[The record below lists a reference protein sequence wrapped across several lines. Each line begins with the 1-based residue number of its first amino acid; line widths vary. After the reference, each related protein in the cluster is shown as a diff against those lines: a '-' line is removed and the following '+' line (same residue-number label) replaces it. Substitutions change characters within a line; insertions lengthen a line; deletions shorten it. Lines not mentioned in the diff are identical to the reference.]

1 VRSSSLKERAGVD
14 EQSGRSGHS
23 GGSSSG
29 SGRRPGELSTL
40 QKLGVGFAGEWLAYQ
55 WVAQQYGPDFTQE
68 CWVSKYREQV
78 LPGSGNDG
86 LGWDFE
92 VPVRRGKHYYE
103 VKSPVRRRA
112 GRALL
117 RLRRAA

>member
-1 VRSSSLKERAGVD
+1 M
-14 EQSGRSGHS
+14 
-23 GGSSSG
+23 
-29 SGRRPGELSTL
+29 